1 MLTRRNKKFWRLLSL
16 RASII
21 SGTVLLI
28 TALIFSTVFVLK
40 NTAQSNSV
48 PTNIIATTLNHQV
61 ASFNLPIRLIIPII
75 NVDAVIKYNGLTSD
89 GAMDID
95 KDPTTVAWYRLGPR
109 PGETGSA
116 VIAGHY
122 GWTGNEPAAFN
133 DIHTLIKGDELS
145 IIDEKGTSISFI
157 VQIVKKY
164 SPEAEAS
171 SVFKSTD
178 GKSHLNLITCG
189 GTWENSKN
197 TYSDRIVVF
206 ADKKT

>member
-16 RASII
+16 RASVLL
-21 SGTVLLI
+21 GTVFLLI
-28 TALIFSTVFVLK
+28 ALIVSTVFVLK

-48 PTNIIATTLNHQV
+48 PTGMVITTINKQV
-61 ASFNLPIRLIIPII
+61 ASFDLPIRLIIPII
-75 NVDAVIKYNGLTSD
+75 NVDAFIKYNGLTSD
-89 GAMDID
+89 GSMDID

-109 PGETGSA
+109 PGEPGSA

-122 GWTGNEPAAFN
+122 GWSGNDPAVFN
-133 DIHTLIKGDELS
+133 DIHTLVKGDELS
-145 IIDEKGTSISFI
+145 IIDEKGISIPFI
-157 VQIVKKY
+157 VQVVKKY
-164 SPEAEAS
+164 SPEDEAS

-197 TYSDRIVVF
+197 TYSDRIIVF
-206 ADKKT
+206 ADKK

>member
-48 PTNIIATTLNHQV
+48 PIGVVATTINKQV
-61 ASFNLPIRLIIPII
+61 ASFSLPIRLIIPII

-95 KDPTTVAWYRLGPR
+95 KNPTTVAWYRLGPR

-122 GWTGNEPAAFN
+122 GWTGNEPAVFN

-145 IIDEKGTSISFI
+145 IINEKGISISFI
-157 VQIVKKY
+157 VQMVKKY

-171 SVFKSTD
+171 SVFKSID

-189 GTWENSKN
+189 GTWVNSKN

-206 ADKKT
+206 ADKK